1 MRSVTALAD
10 RIEAALARRGWTM
23 YRLGKESGVSQSYL
37 SWLMSGEGE
46 RVGGEKAEQT
56 ARTLGVTMEWLLTGD
71 GPMVPPEQAQAVCR
85 LSERDE
91 WPNVARAVLEMR
103 VTWNTSKICSGKHM
117 PLDI

>member
-1 MRSVTALAD
+1 
-10 RIEAALARRGWTM
+10 M

-37 SWLMSGEGE
+37 SRLMSGERE